1 MLHITTFGRLQVCR
15 DASSPLAI
23 GNGKTAALFGYLLAS
38 ARAHRREE
46 LAELFWPEAGA
57 DAARLNLRQLLFVL
71 RRNLEP
77 LQAQALIAA
86 TPTHVGIAADLPLSL
101 DLRELGAQSRRAA
114 ATQQPGDAEL
124 VAMELAVARYHAPFL
139 DELAFDGCP
148 DFDDWLLQ
156 QRAEAQRQA
165 LRLLACIAQARTER
179 GDHAAALR
187 AAERAAEIEPCDET
201 VQLRLV
207 RMHLHAGRSDA
218 ALAQYERACAALLH
232 EVGARPG
239 EALRAAGDE
248 ARRNSS
254 AQHLQ
259 RGNDHAQTAELRP
272 LTTLSV
278 RLPDIAPDADL
289 EQAFER
295 VRALTAACE
304 HIVAAH
310 GGHLVQLH
318 GGSFMAYFGFPPAQE
333 RVTLQALR
341 AAIALRQ
348 REPLLTQ
355 ALHRGVVVKGSS
367 WGLPDPLGTLSRAT
381 LEIRRTAA
389 PGDIVLSAEARA
401 QVEPIYGFVAVA
413 ARGLRAQD
421 WRHAVWRLGGNRD
434 AAAPARTPLVG
445 RRAESAA
452 LQRAWHAAE
461 SGSVHAVLL
470 RGEVGSGKTRL
481 IAALRVRARIAP
493 EHVVQVNFVPQD
505 RNAPQLGIRTI
516 VASLLGLDDA
526 TGARSPQARR
536 HALRTLTS
544 GQSGD
549 PAPDAG
555 LVALLERLLELPATE
570 PQPAADPHPAADSL
584 PAGPG
589 RLLELLLWLLR
600 RRSSHR
606 PTLLVLEDM
615 QWADDATSGLLEALL
630 AQATSMPLLVLLS
643 ARPEWNADW
652 SGLRHIEL
660 GALRDADIDA
670 MLDALRV
677 DPDPALRRRIIE
689 RAQGNPLFAEELS
702 ARDTGS
708 ARDGRLADFFAA
720 GIDQLGDARATAQL
734 AAALG
739 RSFDPA
745 VVRRASALAPDATE
759 RHLER
764 LRALQILEPA
774 AGGRLAFRH
783 ALACDAAYDS
793 LGSAA
798 RRRVHRRIAET
809 LESGDAELMQSRP
822 DTLAQ
827 HWSAAGEPLRAASAW
842 LAAARKAAAGGADA
856 LAQCE
861 RGLRLLDGVGQGA
874 ERDRIEFGLLLCIVR
889 LSHKRSLGDYPHFL
903 AHLARLLAL
912 AGRGDGDPAEL
923 FDALWAS
930 WESAGSLDG
939 HRHALHL
946 AEQLH
951 ALAALQ
957 PGSALQLCA
966 RYALGAS
973 SFWCGAFTAAR
984 DHLRYVLDR
993 LQAEALQVL
1002 NPFGLDLESGAHAY
1016 LGLASWRLQQPRDAM
1031 HHARLAVALARARNN
1046 DFARC
1051 MAGTFAATIERWR
1064 DAPLRARTLARS
1076 ALRVAQRSHAPT
1088 FAAVLHSLEAWADV
1102 REHADPTRLPAL
1114 EEGVQRVRTSYPAA
1128 LPMQYA
1134 MLADALRRLGHAD
1147 RAAATLAEGS
1157 AFADHLDDRHEPL
1170 YDRAADPSQQGQQAA

>member
-46 LAELFWPEAGA
+46 LAELFWPDAGA
-57 DAARLNLRQLLFVL
+57 DAARLNLRQLLFML
-71 RRNLEP
+71 RRHLEP

-86 TPTHVGIAADLPLSL
+86 TPTHVSIAPDLPLSL
-101 DLRELGAQSRRAA
+101 DLRELDAQARHAA

-124 VAMELAVARYHAPFL
+124 ISMELAAARYHAPFL

-165 LRLLACIAQARTER
+165 LQLLASIVQARTER

-187 AAERAAEIEPCDET
+187 AAERAAELDPCDEA

-207 RMHLHAGRSDA
+207 RMHLQADRGDA

-239 EALRAAGDE
+239 EALRAAGEE
-248 ARRNSS
+248 ARRSSS

-259 RGNDHAQTAELRP
+259 RGHDQAQSAELRQ
-272 LTTLSV
+272 LTALSV
-278 RLPDIAPDADL
+278 RLPDIDPAADL

-310 GGHLVQLH
+310 GGHMVQLH

-333 RVTLQALR
+333 RVTVQALR
-341 AAIALRQ
+341 AAVALRL
-348 REPLLTQ
+348 REPLLIQ

-381 LEIRRTAA
+381 LEIRRVAG
-389 PGDIVLSAEARA
+389 PGDIVLSAEACA
-401 QVEPIYGFVAVA
+401 QVDPVYGFVTVP
-413 ARGLRAQD
+413 ARGQRVQD
-421 WRHAVWRLGGNRD
+421 WPHAVWRLSASRD
-434 AAAPARTPLVG
+434 AAPPRVAMVG
-445 RRAESAA
+445 RRAECTA
-452 LQRAWHAAE
+452 LQRAWRAAE
-461 SGSVHAVLL
+461 SGRLHAVLL
-470 RGEVGSGKTRL
+470 QGEVGSGKTRL
-481 IAALRVRARIAP
+481 IAALRARAKIDPAQ
-493 EHVVQVNFVPQD
+493 VVQVNCVPQD
-505 RNAPQLGIRTI
+505 RHAPQLGVKTL
-516 VASLLGLDDA
+516 VASLLGLDGTA
-526 TGARSPQARR
+526 GAQSPQARR
-536 HALRTLTS
+536 QALRTATRNQLS
-544 GQSGD
+544 D
-549 PAPDAG
+549 PAPDPEIA
-555 LVALLERLLELPATE
+555 ALLARLLDLPASAPLPAAE
-570 PQPAADPHPAADSL
+570 PQGAVDSL

-589 RLLELLLWLLR
+589 RLLDLLLWLLR
-600 RRSSHR
+600 RRGR
-606 PTLLVLEDM
+606 AQPTLLVFEDM
-615 QWADDATSGLLEALL
+615 QWADDATAGLLEALF
-630 AQATSMPLLVLLS
+630 AQAATLPLLVVLT
-643 ARPEWNADW
+643 ARPEWSAAW
-652 SGLRHIEL
+652 SDLRRIEL
-660 GALRDADIDA
+660 GALRDADIEL
-670 MLDALRV
+670 MLDALHA

-689 RAQGNPLFAEELS
+689 RAQGNPLFAEELA
-702 ARDTGS
+702 ARDGGS
-708 ARDGRLADFFAA
+708 AREGRLADFFAA
-720 GIDQLGDARATAQL
+720 RIDQLCDARATVQL

-745 VVRRASALAPDATE
+745 VLRQASALPPDVIE

-764 LRALQILEPA
+764 LRALLVLEPA

-798 RRRVHRRIAET
+798 RRRAHRRIAEA
-809 LESGDAELMQSRP
+809 LEARDAQLIERRP

-827 HWSAAGEPLRAASAW
+827 HWAAAGEPLRAASAW
-842 LAAARKAAAGGADA
+842 LAAARKAHDTGADA

-861 RGLRLLDGVGQGA
+861 RGLQLLGDIAQGRA
-874 ERDRIEFGLLLCIVR
+874 RDAIEFGLLLCFVR
-889 LSHKRSLGDYPHFL
+889 QSHKRSLGGHPHFL
-903 AHLARLLAL
+903 GRLARLLEL

-923 FDALWAS
+923 FEALWAS

-973 SFWCGAFTAAR
+973 SFWCGAFNTAR
-984 DHLRYVLDR
+984 SHLTHVLDR
-993 LQAEALQVL
+993 LQNEGLRVL
-1002 NPFGLDLESGAHAY
+1002 NPFGLDLEAGAHAY
-1016 LGLASWRLQQPRDAM
+1016 LALTCWRLQQPRDATR
-1031 HHARLAVALARARNN
+1031 HARLGVALARSRND

-1051 MAGTFAATIERWR
+1051 LAGTFAATIERWR
-1064 DAPLRARTLARS
+1064 DAPQRARRIAHS
-1076 ALRVAQRSHAPT
+1076 ALRVARRSHAPT
-1088 FAAVLHSLEAWADV
+1088 FAAVLNSLQAWADV
-1102 REHADPTRLPAL
+1102 CEHADTSRIHEL
-1114 EEGVQRVRTSYPAA
+1114 ENGVQSVRTSYPAA

-1147 RAAATLAEGS
+1147 RANAALAEGQS
-1157 AFADHLDDRHEPL
+1157 WATRLGDRHEPM
-1170 YDRAADPSQQGQQAA
+1170 YDLPPEPELQSARAA